1 MPVSRSEMRP
11 SGLTAVASVTI
22 RPAPPAAIDPRCTRC
37 QSVGT
42 PSRAWTAYWH
52 IGATQSRL
60 RIETPRRLIGSKRE
74 TAVAASTAV
83 GEADALISDTETTYR
98 ECMAKPRRWLEWE
111 AAQARDWIAV
121 PQAADDK
128 YSRGV
133 LGLCTGSTAY
143 PGAAVLG
150 VEAAGR
156 TGVGMLR
163 YLGPRRVATLVL
175 QRRPEVVTADGRV
188 QAWLLGSGMDAGA
201 RSADRTQ
208 QLRKA
213 LRQGLPTVLD
223 AGALDLVGAG
233 TGARVITPHYRELA
247 ALLERS
253 GQGVPAGEIARE
265 PGDWAVRA
273 AELLGVTVLLKGS
286 TTYVAAPSGIRL
298 SVSGAP
304 AWLATAGSGDVLAGI
319 LGALL
324 ATHSDR
330 IDADADAVAA
340 LAATASF
347 VHAAAASRASA
358 GGPIVALDIAEAV
371 PATIAALLA

>member
-1 MPVSRSEMRP
+1 
-11 SGLTAVASVTI
+11 
-22 RPAPPAAIDPRCTRC
+22 
-37 QSVGT
+37 
-42 PSRAWTAYWH
+42 
-52 IGATQSRL
+52 
-60 RIETPRRLIGSKRE
+60 
-74 TAVAASTAV
+74 
-83 GEADALISDTETTYR
+83 
-98 ECMAKPRRWLEWE
+98 MAKPRRWLEWE

-121 PQAADDK
+121 PQADDDK

-133 LGLCTGSTAY
+133 LGLCTGSTGY

-201 RSADRTQ
+201 RSADRTT
-208 QLRKA
+208 QLQKA

-247 ALLERS
+247 ALLQRS
-253 GQGVPAGEIARE
+253 GEGVPAEEIARE

-273 AELLGVTVLLKGS
+273 AELLGVTVLLKGN
-286 TTYVAAPSGIRL
+286 TTHVASPSGIRL

-324 ATHSDR
+324 ATHTSR
-330 IDADADAVAA
+330 IDADADAMAS

-358 GGPIVALDIAEAV
+358 GGPMLALDIAEAV